1 MRIRSTIEYTYIF
14 ITLRYWQ
21 PIYKIRFCP
30 YRPTCNLK
38 LERFLKNFT
47 ALTINHVKKRNSP
60 YVSCQ
65 SRPNLT
71 LLTMNKQTNHSLLRT
86 SRNVIEMTRLMSQFH
101 TVAVAIARPLT
112 ATGKISDKISHV
124 PIHKITLE
132 GLKSPTHNIFPTSK
146 VEFGS
151 FRPKCF
157 SVFGPFQ
164 AVALAQSLRY

>member
-1 MRIRSTIEYTYIF
+1 M
-14 ITLRYWQ
+14 
-21 PIYKIRFCP
+21 
-30 YRPTCNLK
+30 
-38 LERFLKNFT
+38 KNVT
-47 ALTINHVKKRNSP
+47 AFTINHVKKRNSP

-157 SVFGPFQ
+157 QFLGHFRQLLWHNRLDIDRSTTTGSGRLYGSRIILVCNAYAVTIFWLYFLVFGLF
-164 AVALAQSLRY
+164 